1 MIGNCNGEK
10 CQENYDFVK
19 GNMFPL
25 SISAV
30 KPFFPEQNILGI
42 TPIL

>member
-1 MIGNCNGEK
+1 MEK
-10 CQENYDFVK
+10 NVRKRTTLLKD
-19 GNMFPL
+19 NIFPL

-42 TPIL
+42 TAIS